1 MVMSRATADRRG
13 SGGLGRARVHAVH
26 CSVVRFVLVITSLV
40 ALSASAQADGGALAR
55 AERLRLEGKRPGGTL
70 PKEVIGQAIN
80 RKLGAVRQ
88 CAEEKLTRA
97 PGSLDKVVVR
107 FVIEENGKVTT
118 ASIEGKPP
126 ADEQYGT
133 CLLEVVK
140 TLEFPKPKGGSVVVS
155 YPFIICGVG
164 Y

>member
-1 MVMSRATADRRG
+1 MVMSRATADRR
-13 SGGLGRARVHAVH
+13 GGLGRARVHAVH
-26 CSVVRFVLVITSLV
+26 CAVVRFVLVITSLV
-40 ALSASAQADGGALAR
+40 ALSASAQADGGALAAR

-126 ADEQYGT
+126 ADEQYGA

-140 TLEFPKPKGGSVVVS
+140 TLELPKPKGGSVVVS